1 MGNLNLKIR
10 IDDESGFCF
19 GVVSAIQKAEKELA
33 ESGELYC
40 LGEIVHNDEEVK
52 RLEAQGMFNISKQ
65 DLQNIRN
72 KTILFRAHGEPPV
85 SYEVAMKNG
94 NRIIDASCPI
104 ILKLQKRFRESFEK
118 GETIYLYGKPN
129 HPEVIGLNGQIGNK
143 AVVFGHL
150 EDLDLNK
157 IPKKITIYSQT
168 TMSIENFYAI
178 VDKLEESGIEVTVK
192 DTICR
197 QVSHR
202 EPRLRLFSRKFD
214 KIVFVAG
221 KHSSNGSVLYNV
233 CLHENPNT
241 FFVSSPEEIQGSWF
255 NKDDSVGICGATSTP
270 MWLMKNV
277 QQKILS
283 L

>member
-1 MGNLNLKIR
+1 MGNLNLNIQ
-10 IDDESGFCF
+10 IDDESAFCF
-19 GVVSAIQKAEKELA
+19 GVVSAIQKAEKEL
-33 ESGELYC
+33 EETGELYC

-52 RLEAQGMFNISKQ
+52 RLEAQGMVNIFKQ
-65 DLQNIRN
+65 DLPGIKN

-129 HPEVIGLNGQIGNK
+129 HPEVIGLNGQIGNN
-143 AVVFGHL
+143 AVVFGRL
-150 EDLDLNK
+150 EDLDLKN

-168 TMSIENFYAI
+168 TMSIENFYTI
-178 VDKLEESGIEVTVK
+178 VSKLEEAGIEVTVK

-202 EPRLRLFSRKFD
+202 EPKLRLFSRKFN

-233 CLHENPNT
+233 CQQENPKT
-241 FFVSSPEEIQGSWF
+241 YFVSSPEEIQDSWF
-255 NKDDSVGICGATSTP
+255 GRNDSVGICGATSTP

-277 QQKILS
+277 EKKLLS